1 MRNKSLIKKLPWK
14 PNEHNFFIEDVQP
27 VKILKILQILYSK
40 NTSGINVIP
49 PKLKKIE
56 SEHIKN
62 YLIDIFNW
70 SIGEG
75 VLQDKLKTALVYFI
89 HKGDSNLT
97 WHVQT
102 IDQYLHWHFLV
113 RFLKKI
119 IHQRLKNVWNK
130 QCMFYKNQYGFQ
142 KEKSA
147 EHAKLDLYPNIVKP
161 SKTKKYKLHVF
172 VLC

>member
-1 MRNKSLIKKLPWK
+1 M
-14 PNEHNFFIEDVQP
+14 QP

-40 NTSGINVIP
+40 NKSGINVIP

-75 VLQDKLKTALVYFI
+75 VLLDELKTALVYFI

-97 WHVQT
+97 
-102 IDQYLHWHFLV
+102 
-113 RFLKKI
+113 
-119 IHQRLKNVWNK
+119 
-130 QCMFYKNQYGFQ
+130 
-142 KEKSA
+142 
-147 EHAKLDLYPNIVKP
+147 
-161 SKTKKYKLHVF
+161 
-172 VLC
+172 